1 MHKCILVVD
10 DDFMTLRMAEM
21 FLKKGNYQ
29 VVTAQSGEACLE
41 ALKNQTVD
49 LVLLDMEMPEMDGL
63 QTLQQI
69 RGEKLCP
76 GTPIYFLSGSDDVKD
91 QVEKGVYPAE
101 GFIHKPFLPAE
112 LLEAMERIL
121 S

>member
-1 MHKCILVVD
+1 MSKQILVVD

-21 FLKKGNYQ
+21 FLKKGGYQ
-29 VVTAQSGEACLE
+29 VLKAQSGEECLE
-41 ALKNQTVD
+41 QLKAQTAD
-49 LVLLDMEMPEMDGL
+49 LILLDMEMPEMDGL

-69 RGEKLCP
+69 RAEGLE
-76 GTPIYFLSGSDDVKD
+76 GAAPIYFLSGSDDVKD

-112 LLEAMERIL
+112 LLEQVKTAME
-121 S
+121 